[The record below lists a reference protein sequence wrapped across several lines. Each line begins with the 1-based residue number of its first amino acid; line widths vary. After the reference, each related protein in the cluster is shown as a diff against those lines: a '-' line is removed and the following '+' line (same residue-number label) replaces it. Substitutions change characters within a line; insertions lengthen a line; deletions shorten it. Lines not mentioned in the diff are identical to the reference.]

1 MSESIEKTIDISRIL
16 KSKMG
21 TKAKFVPSFLVSWLK
36 KTVHED
42 EVNRFLWES
51 RHLQGTEWLTECVK
65 YLKMNIQLEG
75 VENLPDKKVK
85 EAKETK
91 ASLKP
96 QDSQDSDDTKEP
108 AEEEEHEESLKEA
121 IAKQAIE
128 DEAPLSSSFTL
139 RKILGGD
146 ILTAQVIRRQIWL
159 IVLVVF
165 FIIIYISNR
174 YSIQQD
180 MIEIDQLQEE
190 LQNAKYKA
198 LSSSSQITERSRE
211 SNVLKM
217 LQNNKDSVLH
227 IATQPPYIIN
237 VPENE

>member
-1 MSESIEKTIDISRIL
+1 MKEKEIKEDQEA
-16 KSKMG
+16 KADSKTAETPAPQEPG
-21 TKAKFVPSFLVSWLK
+21 KKA
-36 KTVHED
+36 
-42 EVNRFLWES
+42 
-51 RHLQGTEWLTECVK
+51 
-65 YLKMNIQLEG
+65 
-75 VENLPDKKVK
+75 K

-91 ASLKP
+91 ASQKP
-96 QDSQDSDDTKEP
+96 QDSQDSEDSEDSKEP
-108 AEEEEHEESLKEA
+108 AEGEVHEESLKEA

>member
-1 MSESIEKTIDISRIL
+1 MKEKEIKEDQEA
-16 KSKMG
+16 KADSKTAETPAPQEPG
-21 TKAKFVPSFLVSWLK
+21 K
-36 KTVHED
+36 K
-42 EVNRFLWES
+42 
-51 RHLQGTEWLTECVK
+51 
-65 YLKMNIQLEG
+65 
-75 VENLPDKKVK
+75 
-85 EAKETK
+85 AKETK
-91 ASLKP
+91 ASQKP
-96 QDSQDSDDTKEP
+96 QDPQNSDDSKKP
-108 AEEEEHEESLKEA
+108 AEGEEHEESLKEA